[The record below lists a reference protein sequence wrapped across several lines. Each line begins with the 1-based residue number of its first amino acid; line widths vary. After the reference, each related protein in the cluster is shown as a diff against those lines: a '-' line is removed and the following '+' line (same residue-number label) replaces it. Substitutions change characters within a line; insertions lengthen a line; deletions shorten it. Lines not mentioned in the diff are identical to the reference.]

1 MSNIRYGDIA
11 ASDAKVMEAAKAA
24 KIHDRITEWPRK
36 YKTLVG
42 ERGVKLSGGEKQR
55 GTRFAVIPL
64 DPTLLTV
71 LQLALLARFSRMP
84 MYSCLMKQRARL
96 TPPLSE
102 TSRLSCAS

>member
-24 KIHDRITEWPRK
+24 KIHERIMEWPRK

-55 GTRFAVIPL
+55 GV
-64 DPTLLTV
+64 
-71 LQLALLARFSRMP
+71 
-84 MYSCLMKQRARL
+84 
-96 TPPLSE
+96 
-102 TSRLSCAS
+102 